1 MPLSADIS
9 TALHLLEH
17 VQERVDD
24 CDDPKLQMHTSQ
36 DLKSLISLLED
47 PVLRSIVTI
56 QDSLIELNTQ
66 LAHHPSILP
75 GDFDINISGQLELSV
90 PSTPVQPLGPN
101 LYQDLYQD
109 SSELEDQ
116 RVPVAPL
123 LHSSSEDTSAQVT
136 SPSLVSEVIGMP
148 PITTPTYAKE
158 FKKVI
163 EAAARGRQIFTVQ
176 LYKPEGTSLG
186 FSVVGLRSKDKG
198 ELGIFLQEIQPNGIA
213 GCDGRLVEGDQI
225 LAIDGQPLDS
235 NISHEQAISILQ
247 KARGLVELVVAR
259 STQDVGSSLPT
270 DELSGGSSSTAAAG
284 ATSSIVGGG
293 AAAGNNQTSSDKDQS
308 VSASS
313 VVTPVPTPKS
323 SQPASTTSA
332 ATPTPTHTPIP
343 TPTSTPIPGG
353 LVIERSP
360 SAVSDASKSGS
371 DMVLNTEWAQVEVIN
386 LINDGSGLGF
396 GIIGGRSTGVVV
408 KTILPGGVA
417 DRDNRLQSGDHI
429 LQIGDVN
436 LRGMGS
442 EQVAAVLRQSG
453 THVRLVVARPVEPTS
468 PDYQALGSHAPIVPT
483 KILGDPDELD
493 RHLVHSVSD
502 SYNARHAQGDSSYDG
517 YMYSQES
524 DIEMHARPGLI
535 MDVVRNPMPI
545 GAMPVIPA
553 VPLPVQLQDLP
564 VLTMEPLDINSLPE
578 MERFTVELT
587 KDIYGLG
594 ITIAGYVCEKE
605 ELSGIFVKSISEGS
619 AADLS
624 NKIQINDRIV
634 EVDGHSLQGYT
645 NHEAVEVLRRTGQ
658 TVALCLERYLRGP
671 KFEQLQQAIA
681 ASESRLPQPSS
692 PSITSLPSFPMSADG
707 ETTTEIEPEGES
719 HTTVDS
725 AILQEGERI
734 RTSDEQDDATNVEAL
749 LSDPSSELTP
759 QIRAAIKSKW
769 QKIVGPDTEIVVAQ
783 LKKFAEGS
791 GLGISLEGTV
801 DVENGQEVRPHHYIR
816 SILPEGPVGQNGTL
830 RSGDELL
837 EVNGYRLL
845 GINHMEVVS
854 VLKELPIHVRMVCGR
869 NIASQDPL
877 CPIDTAQHQ
886 AAFQTRSILGGSLQN
901 LLPTMDRLVK
911 AKSDGSLASTTTT
924 ATVTDASLNKMKSR
938 SLEPLTGLAMWSSEP
953 QIIELVKGERG
964 LGFSIL
970 DYQDPMNPNE
980 TVIVIRSLVP
990 GGVAQVDGQLIPGDR
1005 LLFVNDIALENATLD
1020 QAVQALKG
1028 APKGTVRIGVAKPLP
1043 IPDSIVQ
1050 RVTPIR
1056 KIKRSR
1062 SFPNESETTDRVA
1075 ELEELLSSRSGLT
1088 ESSTNKPQVDEDE
1101 EDDEDHW
1108 KDASPVTPIC
1118 SPARRPP
1125 KLQRHDK
1132 RSPTRYI
1139 DVDND
1144 VEIIHEFYPTTSKTM
1159 HEETSIVS
1167 YGGTIIVETTRIPR
1181 HSKDVSARMEKVAP
1195 KVKLKKQPSV
1205 EPDRVP
1211 PVQEEPST
1219 SAREDTPKVSTSRRS
1234 SRQAAERGK
1243 SVKRRGSLE
1252 SEGRTST
1259 SRETLEKSDTSSE
1272 KGAKKKVFAERQ
1284 DGKKRSRK
1292 SDGKRAGK
1300 VDRRIEADSSR
1311 RKADS
1316 LEDEESKRKDH
1327 VETYRRSREERKSL
1341 KEQECIER
1349 VTEFLTRHSIPIY
1362 PDSGG
1367 GANLEAAEPLE
1378 VPPKLVVDEQP
1389 QQRVR
1394 RPSAVGGEGEVEHA
1408 ATTPD
1413 ASIASVKR
1421 RESLKSVPEA
1431 EEAKDYPRDS
1441 TAVAKDAGRTSDS
1454 RKQRRTLE
1462 RAPVA
1467 VSDVQQLEA
1476 TAVQEPAKRPS
1487 SLRKRRD
1494 SFSRES
1500 SRESLLEEKKGV
1512 RIQEDVQEIFFED
1525 TSEQVADLLP
1535 EVQLVTARII
1545 TTEEA
1550 SAIRFE
1556 EAATR
1561 IEVHSPPE
1569 VAIVSETFRPKIL
1582 TRAPSPEAVVD
1593 VSLLQLPALAKSTSE
1608 STLTEDKLLTVGED
1622 KKISVRNLK
1631 PEILLDLSKVSDN
1644 GEDLDDAIE
1653 SGKEVKERR
1662 LSRAGS
1668 EGSKRLQKPQLQ
1680 EQFPFKIGSIA
1691 QPDRPELTILHEAE
1705 KAESVGDLE
1714 RKIAKEDGSVSSSE
1728 VRRESRES
1736 IRSPPKDLAISPRL
1750 GDVLDRVRQATQD
1763 LRKEGQ
1769 KAPLP
1774 RQDEAQREDSR
1785 RTRCYDQSPLQQK
1798 RSPLLEEVARRPE
1811 EDSLICK
1818 EHSLE
1823 YQSQTLESQSDHL
1836 FHEVIISSL
1845 EDLLQSVPESWS
1857 REVYEESVEEVEH
1870 SFKETQYSPK
1880 EKRDVQTQ
1888 TVQESKSTQCS
1899 PDQSVSSPCEEPP
1912 RISPFH
1918 VSQRYFQSPRREVQT
1933 QTQGENKSVQC
1944 CLDDLGRLDNLWRG
1958 DSPARSDQAQESKSV
1973 QCVPE
1978 DIVKSPVKSRSSSR
1992 EDSLRSPRRE
2002 VEVQTY
2008 QESKAIQCS
2017 DDELLEADQASTD
2030 RPSTQQSRPT
2040 SSTSRKT
2047 ESSPSS
2053 SSSSPRKFP
2062 TVVFV
2067 EGKKDMTVTNR
2078 EHDGDVTWS
2087 KHWGPERLVEIY
2099 REPKTSLG
2107 LSIVGGKV
2115 RRKVDLRNGG
2125 SSNSQNISGIFI
2137 KNVLPNSP
2145 AGRTGGLKIGDRIIE
2160 VDGVNLRQSTHER
2173 AVEVIQ
2179 AAGNPVCLLV
2189 QSLVHLSPEH
2199 GGGAAQEEKAGRK
2212 SHTSASS
2219 ISPGTPTASFR
2230 HKPSPISPARSITPE
2245 VIQPGLED
2253 GNAPGVTRDDFR
2265 KQSSKRSDGS
2275 VPSSRRSSMKKSI
2288 RKPAVASPANSDI
2301 LREVSEEREG
2311 HATGAEPPTK
2321 STKYSSDESSD
2332 EDEEDTRML
2341 EGNVYTKSGVEISRK
2356 SAGNVKRTKA
2366 EIDADPEPEDEFG
2379 YTAMKI
2385 QKKYQNLGHRVLMV
2399 ILEKDRRGLGI
2410 SLAGHKDRNRM
2421 AVFVCGLNPKGA
2433 AHKNGGL
2440 LIGDEILEV
2449 NGCVLQG
2456 RCHLNASA
2464 LIKGMIGT
2472 CFKIIVYRRL
2482 KAVDDIAVKP
2492 IVQFPPTLDDADQF
2506 SQYKGVR
2513 NLPVK
2518 KGQYGLGIMII
2529 EGKHAEVGQGIF
2541 VSDIQEGS
2549 AAEQAGL
2556 QVGDMILAVNMD
2568 SLAGCTYDEATSLL
2582 KKAEGVVTLTV
2593 CNPNQSKL
2601 EQEQKD
2607 KSKDKDKGKVS
2618 GVAAPSSAA
2627 ATEKTPQKSAPA
2639 AAKEPEKPAAPQ
2651 DPKDCKIT
2659 VGSETTI
2666 EFQKEKDKGI
2676 GLTIAGGSDTPMNGV
2691 FILEVSPDSA
2701 AGKDGRL
2708 QAGDQILNV
2717 CNENF
2722 KQIEHEKAHVALLK
2736 ASLSGTITMTVL
2748 RHEKPADEIDVE
2760 LQKKPGKGA
2769 GFCMR
2774 GFVSGKGAYVWDL
2787 LPASSALESGKICKG
2802 DRILAICG
2810 QDVREAPVDDI
2821 AVYMKTS
2828 NPLQLKLARYK
2839 SAKQ

>member
-886 AAFQTRSILGGSLQN
+886 AAFQTR
-901 LLPTMDRLVK
+901 
-911 AKSDGSLASTTTT
+911 
-924 ATVTDASLNKMKSR
+924 
-938 SLEPLTGLAMWSSEP
+938 
-953 QIIELVKGERG
+953 
-964 LGFSIL
+964 
-970 DYQDPMNPNE
+970 
-980 TVIVIRSLVP
+980 
-990 GGVAQVDGQLIPGDR
+990 
-1005 LLFVNDIALENATLD
+1005 
-1020 QAVQALKG
+1020 
-1028 APKGTVRIGVAKPLP
+1028 
-1043 IPDSIVQ
+1043 

-2639 AAKEPEKPAAPQ
+2639 AAAKEPEKPAAPQ

>member
-1 MPLSADIS
+1 MPLSTDIS
-9 TALHLLEH
+9 TALHLLEQ
-17 VQERVDD
+17 VQERVE
-24 CDDPKLQMHTSQ
+24 DDPKLQMHTSQ

-47 PVLRSIVTI
+47 PVFRSIVTI

-66 LAHHPSILP
+66 LTHHPSILP

-101 LYQDLYQD
+101 MYPDLYQD

-136 SPSLVSEVIGMP
+136 SPSLASEVMGMP

-284 ATSSIVGGG
+284 AASSIVGGGGG

-308 VSASS
+308 VSVSS
-313 VVTPVPTPKS
+313 TIVTPGPTPKS

-332 ATPTPTHTPIP
+332 ATPTPTHTPTP

-493 RHLVHSVSD
+493 RHLVHSVPE
-502 SYNARHAQGDSSYDG
+502 SYNMRHVQGGDTSYDNG

-578 MERFTVELT
+578 MERFTVNLT

-624 NKIQINDRIV
+624 KMIQINDRIV

-658 TVALCLERYLRGP
+658 TVNLCLERYLRGP

-681 ASESRLPQPSS
+681 ASELRLPQPSS

-725 AILQEGERI
+725 AVLQEGERL
-734 RTSDEQDDATNVEAL
+734 RTSDEQDEATNVEAL

-759 QIRAAIKSKW
+759 QIRAAIKAKW

-854 VLKELPIHVRMVCGR
+854 VLKELPINVRMVCGR

-1005 LLFVNDIALENATLD
+1005 LLFVNDIGLENATLD

-1050 RVTPIR
+1050 KVTP
-1056 KIKRSR
+1056 KMKRSK
-1062 SFPNESETTDRVA
+1062 SFPNESETTDRA
-1075 ELEELLSSRSGLT
+1075 TELEDLLSSRSGLT
-1088 ESSTNKPQVDEDE
+1088 ETSTNKPEIDEDE
-1101 EDDEDHW
+1101 EEEEDHW

-1118 SPARRPP
+1118 SPRRPP
-1125 KLQRHDK
+1125 SLGKLRQRDK
-1132 RSPTRYI
+1132 QSPTRYVDI
-1139 DVDND
+1139 DND

-1181 HSKDVSARMEKVAP
+1181 HTKDVAGRIEKVAP
-1195 KVKLKKQPSV
+1195 KVKLKKQSSLELESSRIPT
-1205 EPDRVP
+1205 
-1211 PVQEEPST
+1211 VQEEPLS
-1219 SAREDTPKVSTSRRS
+1219 SAEEASRITTTTRS
-1234 SRQAAERGK
+1234 QAEECKK
-1243 SVKRRGSLE
+1243 SLKHHSSVD
-1252 SEGRTST
+1252 SEERTST
-1259 SRETLEKSDTSSE
+1259 SKETLEKSDTSSE
-1272 KGAKKKVFAERQ
+1272 KGARKKVFIEKEESRRRS
-1284 DGKKRSRK
+1284 KKSGRRSAK
-1292 SDGKRAGK
+1292 LEQKL
-1300 VDRRIEADSSR
+1300 EEDSSE
-1311 RKADS
+1311 RKLES
-1316 LEDEESKRKDH
+1316 LDNEELKRKDG
-1327 VETYRRSREERKSL
+1327 ETYRRSREERKSL

-1349 VTEFLTRHSIPIY
+1349 VTEFLTRHSIPTY
-1362 PDSGG
+1362 SNMSVGF
-1367 GANLEAAEPLE
+1367 ETTEPSE
-1378 VPPKLVVDEQP
+1378 NVDEQ
-1389 QQRVR
+1389 RVK
-1394 RPSAVGGEGEVEHA
+1394 RPSVISKDGETA
-1408 ATTPD
+1408 SSTTIEP
-1413 ASIASVKR
+1413 SIISTKR
-1421 RESLKSVPEA
+1421 KGSLKSISEMTKETKDFPE
-1431 EEAKDYPRDS
+1431 
-1441 TAVAKDAGRTSDS
+1441 DS
-1454 RKQRRTLE
+1454 RTKNIEGSLESKKQRPALE
-1462 RAPVA
+1462 RASAA
-1467 VSDVQQLEA
+1467 VLDPQQPDPIVQP
-1476 TAVQEPAKRPS
+1476 PAKRPS

-1525 TSEQVADLLP
+1525 TSEQVDLLP

-1545 TTEEA
+1545 TAEEA
-1550 SAIRFE
+1550 SALRFE
-1556 EAATR
+1556 EAVTR
-1561 IEVHSPPE
+1561 IEIHSPPE
-1569 VAIVSETFRPKIL
+1569 LAVIAETVKTRL
-1582 TRAPSPEAVVD
+1582 ARAPSPEIVD
-1593 VSLLQLPALAKSTSE
+1593 VSSLQLPALAKSTSE
-1608 STLTEDKLLTVGED
+1608 STLTESKSDADED
-1622 KKISVRNLK
+1622 HKVSVRNLK
-1631 PEILLDLSKVSDN
+1631 PEILLDLSKVSDT
-1644 GEDLDDAIE
+1644 GEEIE
-1653 SGKEVKERR
+1653 EMIEGDKDIKERR
-1662 LSRAGS
+1662 LSRTRS
-1668 EGSKRLQKPQLQ
+1668 EGSKRLIKNQKQ
-1680 EQFPFKIGSIA
+1680 EQFPFKIGSLA
-1691 QPDRPELTILHEAE
+1691 QPDRPELTILHEGPIDRTA
-1705 KAESVGDLE
+1705 SIGDITGKVATE
-1714 RKIAKEDGSVSSSE
+1714 DAKKEDSITSLQVRRDSKGSV
-1728 VRRESRES
+1728 
-1736 IRSPPKDLAISPRL
+1736 PKDLAIPPSE
-1750 GDVLDRVRQATQD
+1750 VATPAQD
-1763 LRKEGQ
+1763 PQRGEEQEEPSSQEVKEDTREARDSGQ
-1769 KAPLP
+1769 TSL
-1774 RQDEAQREDSR
+1774 
-1785 RTRCYDQSPLQQK
+1785 QK
-1798 RSPLLEEVARRPE
+1798 RSPLLEELVCRHE
-1811 EDSLICK
+1811 EDNLICK

-1836 FHEVIISSL
+1836 FHEVITSSL
-1845 EDLLQSVPESWS
+1845 EDLLKTVPESWT
-1857 REVYEESVEEVEH
+1857 REVYEESLDEVGH

-1888 TVQESKSTQCS
+1888 TVQESKGTQCS
-1899 PDQSVSSPCEEPP
+1899 PEQSVSPCDEEPP
-1912 RISPFH
+1912 SISPFH
-1918 VSQRYFQSPRREVQT
+1918 VSRKYFQSPRREVQT

-1944 CLDDLGRLDNLWRG
+1944 SLDDLGDLAKSIAG
-1958 DSPARSDQAQESKSV
+1958 SPTRSEQTQESKSI
-1973 QCVPE
+1973 QCIPE
-1978 DIVKSPVKSRSSSR
+1978 DLSARSSDRSRSSSR
-1992 EDSLRSPRRE
+1992 EDVLRSPRRE

-2017 DDELLEADQASTD
+2017 DDELLEADQTSTD
-2030 RPSTQQSRPT
+2030 RPERPHQGRPA

-2067 EGKKDMTVTNR
+2067 EGKGDMTVTHR

-2115 RRKVDLRNGG
+2115 DLHNG
-2125 SSNSQNISGIFI
+2125 SSSKSQNISGIFI

-2160 VDGVNLRQSTHER
+2160 VDGVDLRHSTHER

-2199 GGGAAQEEKAGRK
+2199 GSAVQEERDTKARRQTVK
-2212 SHTSASS
+2212 SHTSPSS
-2219 ISPGTPTASFR
+2219 GVSSGTPTASFR
-2230 HKPSPISPARSITPE
+2230 RKPPPVSPARSITPE

-2253 GNAPGVTRDDFR
+2253 GDA
-2265 KQSSKRSDGS
+2265 QSSSHVDSQKPSSKSSDGS
-2275 VPSSRRSSMKKSI
+2275 ASSSRRSSMKKSI
-2288 RKPAVASPANSDI
+2288 RKTAPSPPVNPGI
-2301 LREVSEEREG
+2301 LREVSEERED
-2311 HATGAEPPTK
+2311 HIAEPVAKP
-2321 STKYSSDESSD
+2321 KYSSDESSD

-2341 EGNVYTKSGVEISRK
+2341 EGNVYTKSGIEISRK
-2356 SAGNVKRTKA
+2356 SAGNVKLTKA
-2366 EIDADPEPEDEFG
+2366 EIEADPEEEDEYG
-2379 YTAMKI
+2379 YTIKKI
-2385 QKKYQNLGHRVLMV
+2385 QKKYQNLGHKVLMIV
-2399 ILEKDRRGLGI
+2399 LEKDRRGLGI

-2421 AVFVCGLNPKGA
+2421 AVFICGLNPKGA

-2464 LIKGMIGT
+2464 IIKGIPST
-2472 CFKIIVYRRL
+2472 RFKIIVYRRS

-2492 IVQFPPTLDDADQF
+2492 IVQFPPTLDDNFTSF
-2506 SQYKGVR
+2506 SKYKGVR
-2513 NLPVK
+2513 EVQIK
-2518 KGQYGLGIMII
+2518 KSSHGLGIMII
-2529 EGKHAEVGQGIF
+2529 EGKHLAVGQGIF
-2541 VSDIQEGS
+2541 VSDIQDGS

-2556 QVGDMILAVNMD
+2556 KMGDMILAVNLD
-2568 SLAGCTYDEATSLL
+2568 SLLGRTYDEATELL
-2582 KKAEGVVTLTV
+2582 KRAQGIVVLTV
-2593 CNPNQSKL
+2593 CNPNENKVELQK
-2601 EQEQKD
+2601 EKGKD
-2607 KSKDKDKGKVS
+2607 KAKLGGETSDI
-2618 GVAAPSSAA
+2618 AQ
-2627 ATEKTPQKSAPA
+2627 KTPQKSAPVSA
-2639 AAKEPEKPAAPQ
+2639 TAKETEKPAKSEKVQ
-2651 DPKDCKIT
+2651 LDPKTCQIPVDQE
-2659 VGSETTI
+2659 VTI
-2666 EFQKEKDKGI
+2666 EFQKEKDQVVGVF
-2676 GLTIAGGSDTPMNGV
+2676 IAGGSDTLWNGV
-2691 FILEVSPDSA
+2691 FVLDVFPEGA

-2708 QAGDQILNV
+2708 QRGDQILSLG
-2717 CNENF
+2717 NESF
-2722 KQIEHEKAHVALLK
+2722 KQIESPKAREAMLK
-2736 ASLSGTITMTVL
+2736 LTSGTITMTVL
-2748 RHEKPADEIDVE
+2748 RHEKPTEEYEVEI
-2760 LQKKPGKGA
+2760 QKKSGRGA
-2769 GFCMR
+2769 GICFAAFR
-2774 GFVSGKGAYVWDL
+2774 SGKGAYVTEL
-2787 LPASSALESGKICKG
+2787 MPGGQAIETGKICKG
-2802 DRILAICG
+2802 DHLITISGL
-2810 QDVREAPVDDI
+2810 DVRDVSFDDI
-2821 AVYMKTS
+2821 AFHLKIS

>member
-17 VQERVDD
+17 VQERVED

-47 PVLRSIVTI
+47 PVFRSIVSI

-66 LAHHPSILP
+66 LTHHPSILP

-101 LYQDLYQD
+101 MYQDLYQD

-136 SPSLVSEVIGMP
+136 SPSLVSEVMGMP

-163 EAAARGRQIFTVQ
+163 EAAAKGRQIFTVQ

-213 GCDGRLVEGDQI
+213 GCDGRLLEGDQI

-284 ATSSIVGGG
+284 AASSIVGGG
-293 AAAGNNQTSSDKDQS
+293 GGAVAGNNQTSSDKDQS

-313 VVTPVPTPKS
+313 TVVTPGPTPKS

-332 ATPTPTHTPIP
+332 ATPTPTNTPTP

-493 RHLVHSVSD
+493 RHLVHSVPE
-502 SYNARHAQGDSSYDG
+502 SYNMRQRVDSGYDNG

-578 MERFTVELT
+578 MERFEVDLT
-587 KDIYGLG
+587 KDAYGLG

-658 TVALCLERYLRGP
+658 TVTLCLERYLRGP

-681 ASESRLPQPSS
+681 ASELRLPQPSS

-725 AILQEGERI
+725 AVLQEGERL
-734 RTSDEQDDATNVEAL
+734 RPSDEQDEATNVEAL

-759 QIRAAIKSKW
+759 QIRAAIKAKW

-1005 LLFVNDIALENATLD
+1005 LLFVNDIGLENATLD

-1050 RVTPIR
+1050 ATP
-1056 KIKRSR
+1056 KIKRSK
-1062 SFPNESETTDRVA
+1062 SFPNESEVTDHV
-1075 ELEELLSSRSGLT
+1075 ELEDLLSSRSGLT
-1088 ESSTNKPQVDEDE
+1088 ETSTNKPEVDEDE
-1101 EDDEDHW
+1101 EDEW
-1108 KDASPVTPIC
+1108 KDASPLTPIC
-1118 SPARRPP
+1118 SPARRPG
-1125 KLQRHDK
+1125 KVYQRDK

-1159 HEETSIVS
+1159 REETSIVS

-1181 HSKDVSARMEKVAP
+1181 HTKDVPARVEKVAP
-1195 KVKLKKQPSV
+1195 KVKLKKQSSL
-1205 EPDRVP
+1205 ELDRVP
-1211 PVQEEPST
+1211 PVQEEPASST
-1219 SAREDTPKVSTSRRS
+1219 EEASRVTATTKSAQDAAKEHRKSLKRHS
-1234 SRQAAERGK
+1234 SA
-1243 SVKRRGSLE
+1243 E

-1272 KGAKKKVFAERQ
+1272 KGAKKKIFAEKA
-1284 DGKKRSRK
+1284 DSKKRSKRSTKRSERK
-1292 SDGKRAGK
+1292 
-1300 VDRRIEADSSR
+1300 EDSSR
-1311 RKADS
+1311 RKPD
-1316 LEDEESKRKDH
+1316 DEEHARKDE
-1327 VETYRRSREERKSL
+1327 ETCRRSREERKSL

-1349 VTEFLTRHSIPIY
+1349 VTEFLTRHSIPSY
-1362 PDSGG
+1362 SDVNVG
-1367 GANLEAAEPLE
+1367 LETAEPHISE
-1378 VPPKLVVDEQP
+1378 VVDEQLE
-1389 QQRVR
+1389 QRLK
-1394 RPSAVGGEGEVEHA
+1394 RPSAISKEEE
-1408 ATTPD
+1408 T
-1413 ASIASVKR
+1413 ASFSTAIETSR
-1421 RESLKSVPEA
+1421 RKESFKDVPEDT
-1431 EEAKDYPRDS
+1431 EEAKDSLRHS
-1441 TAVAKDAGRTSDS
+1441 KDAKGPSES
-1454 RKQRRTLE
+1454 KKQRPALE
-1462 RAPVA
+1462 RAAAA
-1467 VSDVQQLEA
+1467 VVSEVRQLES
-1476 TAVQEPAKRPS
+1476 TQEPTKRPS
-1487 SLRKRRD
+1487 SLRKKKD

-1512 RIQEDVQEIFFED
+1512 RIQEDVQEIFFD
-1525 TSEQVADLLP
+1525 DSEQVTDLLP

-1545 TTEEA
+1545 TAEEA
-1550 SAIRFE
+1550 SSTLRFE
-1556 EAATR
+1556 EAAAK
-1561 IEVHSPPE
+1561 IQIHSPPE
-1569 VAIVSETFRPKIL
+1569 VHLMPDAVRAKL
-1582 TRAPSPEAVVD
+1582 TRAPSPEVVD
-1593 VSLLQLPALAKSTSE
+1593 VASLQLPALAKSTSE
-1608 STLTEDKLLTVGED
+1608 STLAEGKPSAGED
-1622 KKISVRNLK
+1622 HKVSVRNLK
-1631 PEILLDLSKVSDN
+1631 PEILWDLSKVSDN
-1644 GEDLDDAIE
+1644 GEGGEEAGED
-1653 SGKEVKERR
+1653 GKDRR
-1662 LSRAGS
+1662 LNRTGS
-1668 EGSKRLQKPQLQ
+1668 EGSKRLTKDQRQ
-1680 EQFPFKIGSIA
+1680 EQFPFKLGSLA
-1691 QPDRPELTILHEAE
+1691 QPDRPELTIVHEGLTE
-1705 KAESVGDLE
+1705 RTGSVGDVA
-1714 RKIAKEDGSVSSSE
+1714 KITKEDDGE
-1728 VRRESRES
+1728 YQVRRESRGS
-1736 IRSPPKDLAISPRL
+1736 FRVPRDLVIPQAADSAIS
-1750 GDVLDRVRQATQD
+1750 
-1763 LRKEGQ
+1763 
-1769 KAPLP
+1769 
-1774 RQDEAQREDSR
+1774 DSR
-1785 RTRCYDQSPLQQK
+1785 GEQGPLARWEIEEDAREAREFELTPSREK
-1798 RSPLLEEVARRPE
+1798 RSPLLEEAVRKHE
-1811 EDSLICK
+1811 EDLISK

-1823 YQSQTLESQSDHL
+1823 YQSQTLESQADHL
-1836 FHEVIISSL
+1836 FHEVFTSSL
-1845 EDLLQSVPESWS
+1845 DDLLEPVPENWCY
-1857 REVYEESVEEVEH
+1857 EIYEESLDDVEQN
-1870 SFKETQYSPK
+1870 FKETQYSPK

-1899 PDQSVSSPCEEPP
+1899 PEQSVTSPCEEPP

-1918 VSQRYFQSPRREVQT
+1918 IGQRYFQSPRREVQT

-1944 CLDDLGRLDNLWRG
+1944 SLEDLGDF
-1958 DSPARSDQAQESKSV
+1958 ARSEADQESKSV
-1973 QCVPE
+1973 QCIPE
-1978 DIVKSPVKSRSSSR
+1978 DISTRSSDRSRSSSR
-1992 EDSLRSPRRE
+1992 EDTLRSPRRE
-2002 VEVQTY
+2002 VEVQTS

-2017 DDELLEADQASTD
+2017 DDELLEADQANAD
-2030 RPSTQQSRPT
+2030 RPEQTQLSRPA
-2040 SSTSRKT
+2040 SSL
-2047 ESSPSS
+2047 SS

-2067 EGKKDMTVTNR
+2067 EGKGDMTVTHR

-2099 REPKTSLG
+2099 REPKASLG

-2115 RRKVDLRNGG
+2115 DLHNGG
-2125 SSNSQNISGIFI
+2125 PSKTQNISGIFI

-2160 VDGVNLRQSTHER
+2160 VDGVDLRHSTHER

-2179 AAGNPVCLLV
+2179 AAGNPVNLVV
-2189 QSLVHLSPEH
+2189 QSLVNLSPEH
-2199 GGGAAQEEKAGRK
+2199 GGAAQEERDAKGRRQTVK
-2212 SHTSASS
+2212 SHTSSS
-2219 ISPGTPTASFR
+2219 SGLSSGTPTTSASVR
-2230 HKPSPISPARSITPE
+2230 HKPPPVSPARSITPE

-2253 GNAPGVTRDDFR
+2253 GVSRGDTRR
-2265 KQSSKRSDGS
+2265 QSSKSSDSMASG
-2275 VPSSRRSSMKKSI
+2275 PRRSSMKKSI
-2288 RKPAVASPANSDI
+2288 RKTAPSPPVNPSV
-2301 LREVSEEREG
+2301 LRQVSEERED
-2311 HATGAEPPTK
+2311 HASAEAASKP
-2321 STKYSSDESSD
+2321 KYSSDESS
-2332 EDEEDTRML
+2332 EDEEDTRLL
-2341 EGNVYTKSGVEISRK
+2341 EGNVYTKSGIEISRK

-2366 EIDADPEPEDEFG
+2366 EIEADPENEDEFG

-2385 QKKYQNLGHRVLMV
+2385 QKKYQNLGHKVVMV
-2399 ILEKDRRGLGI
+2399 AVEKDRRGLGI

-2433 AHKNGGL
+2433 AYKNGGL
-2440 LIGDEILEV
+2440 LIGDEILEI

-2464 LIKGMIGT
+2464 LIKGMAGSL
-2472 CFKIIVYRRL
+2472 FKIIVYRRS

-2492 IVQFPPTLDDADQF
+2492 IVQFPPTLDDVYLDF
-2506 SQYKGVR
+2506 SKYKGVR
-2513 NLPVK
+2513 DVQVK
-2518 KGQYGLGIMII
+2518 KSQYGLGIMII
-2529 EGKHAEVGQGIF
+2529 EGKHLAVGQGIF

-2556 QVGDMILAVNMD
+2556 QVGDMILAVNLD
-2568 SLAGCTYDEATSLL
+2568 SLLGRTYDEATELL
-2582 KKAEGVVTLTV
+2582 KKAEGVVKLVV
-2593 CNPNQSKL
+2593 CNPNENKD
-2601 EQEQKD
+2601 QKE
-2607 KSKDKDKGKVS
+2607 KEKGKGQELKTDS
-2618 GVAAPSSAA
+2618 STSAA
-2627 ATEKTPQKSAPA
+2627 QKTSQKA
-2639 AAKEPEKPAAPQ
+2639 EPEEKKVRQ
-2651 DPKDCKIT
+2651 DPKTCKVE
-2659 VGSETTI
+2659 VGEQVTI
-2666 EFQKEKDKGI
+2666 EFQKDKNQGI
-2676 GLTIAGGSDTPMNGV
+2676 GFYIAGGSNTPCNGV
-2691 FILEVSPDSA
+2691 FVLDVSSEGA

-2708 QAGDQILNV
+2708 QRGDQILNIG
-2717 CNENF
+2717 NESF
-2722 KQIEHEKAHVALLK
+2722 AEIEHEKARETVLK
-2736 ASLSGTITMTVL
+2736 QAPGTITMTVL
-2748 RHEKPADEIDVE
+2748 RHEKPTEEYEVEI
-2760 LQKKPGKGA
+2760 QKKSGKGA
-2769 GFCMR
+2769 GLCFAAFWNNQ
-2774 GFVSGKGAYVWDL
+2774 GVYVKEL
-2787 LPASSALESGKICKG
+2787 TAGGQAIETGKICKG
-2802 DRILAICG
+2802 DHLIAIG
-2810 QDVREAPVDDI
+2810 GLDVHDASLDDI
-2821 AVYMKTS
+2821 AFHMKIS
-2828 NPLQLKLARYK
+2828 NPLQMKLARYH

>member
-17 VQERVDD
+17 VQERVED

-47 PVLRSIVTI
+47 PVFRSIVTI

-66 LAHHPSILP
+66 LTHHPSILP

-101 LYQDLYQD
+101 IYQDLYQQD

-136 SPSLVSEVIGMP
+136 SPSLVSEVMGMP

-163 EAAARGRQIFTVQ
+163 EAAAKGRQIFTVQ

-213 GCDGRLVEGDQI
+213 GCDGRLLEGDQI

-284 ATSSIVGGG
+284 AASSIVGGG
-293 AAAGNNQTSSDKDQS
+293 GGGAVAGNNQASSDKDQS

-313 VVTPVPTPKS
+313 TVVTPGPTPKS
-323 SQPASTTSA
+323 SQPASTASA
-332 ATPTPTHTPIP
+332 ATPTPTNTPTP
-343 TPTSTPIPGG
+343 TPTSTPVPGG

-493 RHLVHSVSD
+493 RHLVHSVPEN
-502 SYNARHAQGDSSYDG
+502 YNMRRGDGTGYDNNG
-517 YMYSQES
+517 YAYSQES

-564 VLTMEPLDINSLPE
+564 ALTMEPLDINSLPE
-578 MERFTVELT
+578 MERFEVDLT
-587 KDIYGLG
+587 KDAYGLG

-658 TVALCLERYLRGP
+658 TVTLCLERYLRGP

-681 ASESRLPQPSS
+681 ASELRLPQPSS
-692 PSITSLPSFPMSADG
+692 PSITSLPSFPMSAQDG

-725 AILQEGERI
+725 AVLQEGLRA
-734 RTSDEQDDATNVEAL
+734 SDERDEATNVEAL

-759 QIRAAIKSKW
+759 QIRAAIKAKW

-1005 LLFVNDIALENATLD
+1005 LLFVNDIGLENATLD

-1050 RVTPIR
+1050 RVTPR
-1056 KIKRSR
+1056 IKRSK
-1062 SFPNESETTDRVA
+1062 SFPNESETTDHAA
-1075 ELEELLSSRSGLT
+1075 EIEDLLSSRSGLT
-1088 ESSTNKPQVDEDE
+1088 ETSTNKPEIDEDE
-1101 EDDEDHW
+1101 EEEEDW

-1118 SPARRPP
+1118 SPARRPA
-1125 KLQRHDK
+1125 KRHHRDK
-1132 RSPTRYI
+1132 RSPTRYV

-1159 HEETSIVS
+1159 REETSIVS

-1181 HSKDVSARMEKVAP
+1181 PARDAPARAEKVAP
-1195 KVKLKKQPSV
+1195 KVKLKKQSSLERAPT
-1205 EPDRVP
+1205 
-1211 PVQEEPST
+1211 VQEEPSS
-1219 SAREDTPKVSTSRRS
+1219 SAEEASRVTMMPARPA
-1234 SRQAAERGK
+1234 QETAQDQEGRGK
-1243 SVKRRGSLE
+1243 SLKRHSSAE

-1272 KGAKKKVFAERQ
+1272 KGAKKKVFAEK
-1284 DGKKRSRK
+1284 G
-1292 SDGKRAGK
+1292 DGKRRSKRTGRKSERK
-1300 VDRRIEADSSR
+1300 VTEEVEEEKPSR
-1311 RKADS
+1311 RKP
-1316 LEDEESKRKDH
+1316 EGEELAPRKDE
-1327 VETYRRSREERKSL
+1327 ETYRRTREERKSL

-1349 VTEFLTRHSIPIY
+1349 VTEFLTRHSIPSY
-1362 PDSGG
+1362 SDVSVG
-1367 GANLEAAEPLE
+1367 LEPTSVPE
-1378 VPPKLVVDEQP
+1378 VPVDDEQ
-1389 QQRVR
+1389 RVK
-1394 RPSAVGGEGEVEHA
+1394 RPSAISKEGEA
-1408 ATTPD
+1408 AGLSSIETSV
-1413 ASIASVKR
+1413 ASAKR
-1421 RESLKSVPEA
+1421 RDSLKGVTEVT
-1431 EEAKDYPRDS
+1431 EETEESPA
-1441 TAVAKDAGRTSDS
+1441 DAGRPPEG
-1454 RKQRRTLE
+1454 RRQRPSLE
-1462 RAPVA
+1462 RAAAVA
-1467 VSDVQQLEA
+1467 SGARQPEP
-1476 TAVQEPAKRPS
+1476 AVQGPAKRPS
-1487 SLRKRRD
+1487 SLKKRRD
-1494 SFSRES
+1494 SISRES
-1500 SRESLLEEKKGV
+1500 SKESLLEEKKGV
-1512 RIQEDVQEIFFED
+1512 RIQEDVQEIFFD
-1525 TSEQVADLLP
+1525 DSSDQVSDLLP

-1545 TTEEA
+1545 TAEEA
-1550 SAIRFE
+1550 SALRFE
-1556 EAATR
+1556 ETATR
-1561 IEVHSPPE
+1561 VEVHSPPE
-1569 VAIVSETFRPKIL
+1569 VYLVPETIKTKL
-1582 TRAPSPEAVVD
+1582 MRAPSPEVVD
-1593 VSLLQLPALAKSTSE
+1593 VSSLQLPALAKSTSE
-1608 STLTEDKLLTVGED
+1608 STLADGRPSTDEDRKV
-1622 KKISVRNLK
+1622 SVRNLK
-1631 PEILLDLSKVSDN
+1631 PEILWDLSKVTDN
-1644 GEDLDDAIE
+1644 GGRLEETAIGGEDGGHRDA
-1653 SGKEVKERR
+1653 KERR
-1662 LSRAGS
+1662 LSRTGS
-1668 EGSKRLQKPQLQ
+1668 EGSKRLAKQDQKQ
-1680 EQFPFKIGSIA
+1680 EQFPFKIGSLA
-1691 QPDRPELTILHEAE
+1691 QPDRPELTILHEGPTDRTGSAGDVTG
-1705 KAESVGDLE
+1705 KANTEGA
-1714 RKIAKEDGSVSSSE
+1714 REDGGVVGE
-1728 VRRESRES
+1728 LEESAGV
-1736 IRSPPKDLAISPRL
+1736 PKDLTISPQDPRGEEQRRPL
-1750 GDVLDRVRQATQD
+1750 SRQGAEED
-1763 LRKEGQ
+1763 AKEARDYGQ
-1769 KAPLP
+1769 QQTPS
-1774 RQDEAQREDSR
+1774 RE
-1785 RTRCYDQSPLQQK
+1785 K
-1798 RSPLLEEVARRPE
+1798 RSPPLLEEAISKHE
-1811 EDSLICK
+1811 EDLICK

-1823 YQSQTLESQSDHL
+1823 YQRQTLESQADHL
-1836 FHEVIISSL
+1836 FHEVFTSSL
-1845 EDLLQSVPESWS
+1845 EDLLATVPESWAH
-1857 REVYEESVEEVEH
+1857 EVYEESLDEVER

-1880 EKRDVQTQ
+1880 ERRDVQTQ

-1899 PDQSVSSPCEEPP
+1899 PEQSVTSPCEEPP
-1912 RISPFH
+1912 SVSPFH
-1918 VSQRYFQSPRREVQT
+1918 IGQRYFQSPRREVQT
-1933 QTQGENKSVQC
+1933 QTQGEDKSVQC
-1944 CLDDLGRLDNLWRG
+1944 SLEDLGELARG
-1958 DSPARSDQAQESKSV
+1958 DVAEQESKSV

-1978 DIVKSPVKSRSSSR
+1978 DISARSSDRSRSSSR
-1992 EDSLRSPRRE
+1992 EDTLRSPRRE
-2002 VEVQTY
+2002 AEVQTY

-2017 DDELLEADQASTD
+2017 DDEFLDEADRAPSAD
-2030 RPSTQQSRPT
+2030 RPEEHARHSRPA
-2040 SSTSRKT
+2040 SSASRKT

-2053 SSSSPRKFP
+2053 SSGSPRKFP

-2067 EGKKDMTVTNR
+2067 EGKGDMTVIHR

-2099 REPKTSLG
+2099 REPKASLG

-2115 RRKVDLRNGG
+2115 DLHNGG
-2125 SSNSQNISGIFI
+2125 PSKSQNISGIFI

-2160 VDGVNLRQSTHER
+2160 VDGVDLRHSTHER

-2179 AAGNPVCLLV
+2179 AAGNPVSLLV
-2189 QSLVHLSPEH
+2189 QSLVNLSPEH
-2199 GGGAAQEEKAGRK
+2199 GGAVQEERDTKPRRQTVK
-2212 SHTSASS
+2212 SHTSPSS
-2219 ISPGTPTASFR
+2219 GVSPGTPTASFR
-2230 HKPSPISPARSITPE
+2230 HKPSPVSPARSVTPE
-2245 VIQPGLED
+2245 VIQPGFED
-2253 GNAPGVTRDDFR
+2253 GVPREDSHR
-2265 KQSSKRSDGS
+2265 QSSKSSDGS
-2275 VPSSRRSSMKKSI
+2275 ASAPRRSSMKKPI
-2288 RKPAVASPANSDI
+2288 QKTVAPAPPSSQGI
-2301 LREVSEEREG
+2301 LREVSEERED
-2311 HATGAEPPTK
+2311 HASSAAK
-2321 STKYSSDESSD
+2321 SKYSSDESSD
-2332 EDEEDTRML
+2332 EEDTRLL
-2341 EGNVYTKSGVEISRK
+2341 EGNVYTKGGIEISRR
-2356 SAGNVKRTKA
+2356 SAGNVRRTKS
-2366 EIDADPEPEDEFG
+2366 EIEADPEEEDEFG
-2379 YTAMKI
+2379 YTAKKI
-2385 QKKYQNLGHRVLMV
+2385 QKKYHNLGHKVTMV
-2399 ILEKDRRGLGI
+2399 TLEKDRRGLGI

-2421 AVFVCGLNPKGA
+2421 AVFICGLNPKGA

-2440 LIGDEILEV
+2440 HIGDEILEI

-2464 LIKGMIGT
+2464 LIKGMAGT
-2472 CFKIIVYRRL
+2472 LFKIIVYRRS

-2492 IVQFPPTLDDADQF
+2492 IVQFPPTLDDVFIDF
-2506 SQYKGVR
+2506 SKYKGVR
-2513 NLPVK
+2513 DVQVK
-2518 KGQYGLGIMII
+2518 KSQYGLGIMII
-2529 EGKHAEVGQGIF
+2529 EGKHLAVGQGIF

-2556 QVGDMILAVNMD
+2556 QVGDMILAVNLD
-2568 SLAGCTYDEATSLL
+2568 SLLGRTYDEATELL
-2582 KKAEGVVTLTV
+2582 KKAEGVVKLVV
-2593 CNPNQSKL
+2593 CNPNENK
-2601 EQEQKD
+2601 EQKA
-2607 KSKDKDKGKVS
+2607 KSQELKDDS
-2618 GVAAPSSAA
+2618 STSVAQ
-2627 ATEKTPQKSAPA
+2627 KTPQKSGASA
-2639 AAKEPEKPAAPQ
+2639 TGKEPVEPEEKKVRQ
-2651 DPKDCKIT
+2651 DPKTCNVEIGKE
-2659 VGSETTI
+2659 VTI
-2666 EFQKEKDKGI
+2666 EFQKEKNQGI
-2676 GLTIAGGSDTPMNGV
+2676 GFYIAGGSNTPCNGV
-2691 FILEVSPDSA
+2691 FVLDVSPEGA

-2708 QAGDQILNV
+2708 QPGDQILSIGSV
-2717 CNENF
+2717 SFTE
-2722 KQIEHEKAHVALLK
+2722 IEHDKARETVLK
-2736 ASLSGTITMTVL
+2736 QAPGAIVMTIL
-2748 RHEKPADEIDVE
+2748 RHEKPAEEYEVEI
-2760 LQKKPGKGA
+2760 QKKSGKGA
-2769 GFCMR
+2769 GLCFAA
-2774 GFVSGKGAYVWDL
+2774 FWSNKGVYVKEL
-2787 LPASSALESGKICKG
+2787 TAGGQAIETGKICKG
-2802 DRILAICG
+2802 DRLIAIG
-2810 QDVREAPVDDI
+2810 GLDVHDASLDDI
-2821 AVYMKTS
+2821 AFHMKIS
-2828 NPLQLKLARYK
+2828 NPLQMKLARYH